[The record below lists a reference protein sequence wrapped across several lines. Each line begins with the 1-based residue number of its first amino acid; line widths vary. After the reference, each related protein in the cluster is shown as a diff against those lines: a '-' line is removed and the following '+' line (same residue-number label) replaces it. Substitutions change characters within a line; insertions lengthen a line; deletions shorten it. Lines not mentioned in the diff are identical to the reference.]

1 MSAQLMSRRLR
12 SVGELEHVSQG
23 QSVLARGARG
33 LDVKAVQDGLIALGY
48 GLRGGADGVFGAST
62 ESAVREFR
70 ALHGRIGA
78 GVIDA
83 TTVGLLDQS
92 LVRLERVD
100 TYDPSNRR
108 FTSCPPLVEAFAGQ
122 PLPRRGEAVRCVQQ
136 ALLDLL
142 FSLPKWGA
150 DGTLG
155 GETSE
160 ALRRFQRWQKIRV
173 GGELTALTL
182 MALDE
187 VVPPPN
193 EQVVRYPEYDNLIR
207 DGWLTV
213 TVGVGYDEANSD
225 PPQLQLLEQ
234 GLLEAGFSSA
244 GAAAGNAVKVFQRA
258 LTGRQGSMRVRVV
271 SRYTASPEDRFAEGL
286 IQDAV
291 TIYLGHAR
299 YGTGPDFD
307 AKESTAENFV
317 IGLGAPQHLT
327 GELEPGYDPHMN
339 EILRGVPNDLLSR
352 RFDPQRDQLWA
363 FVGCTTRNYLDEL
376 RALVA
381 GKDTQNLD
389 LILSTRPVYWSDMA
403 HHGLAIVRSLLQG
416 ESINRTKKA
425 LCEQALATEKRQGK
439 EQAGDPFMIDGF
451 GDNAQAS

>member
-1 MSAQLMSRRLR
+1 
-12 SVGELEHVSQG
+12 
-23 QSVLARGARG
+23 
-33 LDVKAVQDGLIALGY
+33 
-48 GLRGGADGVFGAST
+48 
-62 ESAVREFR
+62 
-70 ALHGRIGA
+70 
-78 GVIDA
+78 
-83 TTVGLLDQS
+83 
-92 LVRLERVD
+92 
-100 TYDPSNRR
+100 
-108 FTSCPPLVEAFAGQ
+108 
-122 PLPRRGEAVRCVQQ
+122 
-136 ALLDLL
+136 
-142 FSLPKWGA
+142 
-150 DGTLG
+150 
-155 GETSE
+155 
-160 ALRRFQRWQKIRV
+160 
-173 GGELTALTL
+173 

-258 LTGRQGSMRVRVV
+258 LTDRQGSMRVRVV
-271 SRYTASPEDRFAEGL
+271 SRYTASPEARFAEGL

-416 ESINRTKKA
+416 ESINRIKKA

>member
-1 MSAQLMSRRLR
+1 M
-12 SVGELEHVSQG
+12 VG
-23 QSVLARGARG
+23 RG
-33 LDVKAVQDGLIALGY
+33 
-48 GLRGGADGVFGAST
+48 
-62 ESAVREFR
+62 
-70 ALHGRIGA
+70 
-78 GVIDA
+78 
-83 TTVGLLDQS
+83 
-92 LVRLERVD
+92 
-100 TYDPSNRR
+100 
-108 FTSCPPLVEAFAGQ
+108 
-122 PLPRRGEAVRCVQQ
+122 
-136 ALLDLL
+136 
-142 FSLPKWGA
+142 
-150 DGTLG
+150 
-155 GETSE
+155 
-160 ALRRFQRWQKIRV
+160 
-173 GGELTALTL
+173 
-182 MALDE
+182 
-187 VVPPPN
+187 
-193 EQVVRYPEYDNLIR
+193 QVVWGSN
-207 DGWLTV
+207 
-213 TVGVGYDEANSD
+213 
-225 PPQLQLLEQ
+225 
-234 GLLEAGFSSA
+234 

-258 LTGRQGSMRVRVV
+258 LTDRQGSMRVRVV

-416 ESINRTKKA
+416 ESINRIKKA